1 MRGDVVDGLP
11 DGRDLLGILV
21 RDLDPELVLE
31 LHDELDEVERV
42 GVQVVLERRLFGDL
56 ILFDSELL
64 RQNFFHTLEDFF
76 TRRCHVSSSR
86 NASSSSRIVP
96 SSSLSAMLPVKPSA
110 TTTSAAPRS
119 RSRDSA
125 LPPKFKRLSS
135 LSSRCASSVS
145 RFPFSSSSPIERRRT
160 SGLTTSSSSSP
171 KTAPMCANWRRCS
184 GRLSAFAPAS
194 IRTDGPRRVGIGTAI
209 AGRI

>member
-64 RQNFFHTLEDFF
+64 RQNFLDTLEDFF
-76 TRRCHVSSSR
+76 TRRCHVTSSLGGFGKDVALNAVALKPRDHTLTRSGNRSESR
-86 NASSSSRIVP
+86 STTRWSAPRAASRI
-96 SSSLSAMLPVKPSA
+96 
-110 TTTSAAPRS
+110 
-119 RSRDSA
+119 
-125 LPPKFKRLSS
+125 
-135 LSSRCASSVS
+135 
-145 RFPFSSSSPIERRRT
+145 
-160 SGLTTSSSSSP
+160 
-171 KTAPMCANWRRCS
+171 
-184 GRLSAFAPAS
+184 AFAIAARPELPCA
-194 IRTDGPRRVGIGTAI
+194 ITARPRRPS
-209 AGRI
+209 R